1 MFSYPLGDDAVL
13 APLEP
18 WQADQFAAA
27 VEHARHHLAPWIP
40 FAHTV
45 TDVDSARDLLQ
56 RMADGHAADTRH
68 MYGIWLDGRLV
79 GGVLFPVFDVPNGM
93 CEVGVWLVPEV
104 QGRGLIARATRRVVD
119 WAIRERG
126 MVRVAWLTDPRNERS
141 KAAAKRLGMS
151 FEGVRRSSHV
161 LAGERQDIEVWSLL
175 ADEWTR
181 DAFRDA

>member
-1 MFSYPLGDDAVL
+1 
-13 APLEP
+13 
-18 WQADQFAAA
+18 
-27 VEHARHHLAPWIP
+27 
-40 FAHTV
+40 
-45 TDVDSARDLLQ
+45 
-56 RMADGHAADTRH
+56 
-68 MYGIWLDGRLV
+68 
-79 GGVLFPVFDVPNGM
+79 
-93 CEVGVWLVPEV
+93 
-104 QGRGLIARATRRVVD
+104 VD